1 MLLVIMTKSLIRLDS
16 IVRASLNDDCM
27 TNSHDERQWDDNDD
41 RTDDNT
47 GITKGYNG
55 GTRDYDS
62 ITRSYRREKEGERGN
77 WNNRFRLIRKRMK
90 SSKFGI
96 ERNTSKFSPFSM
108 TISTLISTFTTTT
121 ITSNSTINLNL
132 TLFEPHPTPPSHSP
146 QTSHSP
152 LSSPYPL
159 SPHSIPLVTFNFT
172 SITFCYESKSPWP
185 ISVSIPVTTVIPT
198 SSCFTRWVVVSSLI

>member
-1 MLLVIMTKSLIRLDS
+1 M
-16 IVRASLNDDCM
+16 
-27 TNSHDERQWDDNDD
+27 
-41 RTDDNT
+41 
-47 GITKGYNG
+47 
-55 GTRDYDS
+55 
-62 ITRSYRREKEGERGN
+62 RGS

-96 ERNTSKFSPFSM
+96 ERNTSRTSLFSM
-108 TISTLISTFTTTT
+108 TISTFNSTFISIKLTL
-121 ITSNSTINLNL
+121 NSTINLNL

-146 QTSHSP
+146 RNPHSP

-185 ISVSIPVTTVIPT
+185 ISVSAPFALVIPT
-198 SSCFTRWVVVSSLI
+198 SSCLTRWVVSGSG